1 MPDRGIWSYAR
12 VHSLT
17 IITRDGDFSE
27 RIMLEGAPSR
37 VIHIRLGNMRLR
49 QMRIFLGAIWNEI
62 LELSEKS
69 ILVNVFAD
77 KIEGIQ

>member
-1 MPDRGIWSYAR
+1 MQ
-12 VHSLT
+12 
-17 IITRDGDFSE
+17 F
-27 RIMLEGAPSR
+27 
-37 VIHIRLGNMRLR
+37 IRLGNMRLR
-49 QMRIFLGAIWNEI
+49 QRRIFLGAIWNEI